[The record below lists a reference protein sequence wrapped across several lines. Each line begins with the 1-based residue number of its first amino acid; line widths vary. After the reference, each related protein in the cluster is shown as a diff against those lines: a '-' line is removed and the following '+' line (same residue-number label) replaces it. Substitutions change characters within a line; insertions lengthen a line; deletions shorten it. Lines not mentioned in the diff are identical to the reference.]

1 MARKPSA
8 DEQPTIP
15 RRRKS
20 KIDAAHPVYELDIW
34 LAGSDPLIWRSV
46 VVPADITPAD
56 LHDVLQVVMP
66 WESCHLY
73 EFRTRSGQGYSPPVP
88 GEPGFLEEIGAAP
101 DTSVQLRDLFED
113 LKDTLG
119 YIYDMGDGWEHG
131 IKLIDTHADAGDF
144 KHVPMCL
151 DGANNAPPEDCG
163 GIPGFY
169 QMLEALSDPDPNDE
183 WQAEL
188 AEIFEGYDPK
198 AFDRAAI
205 NKALGA

>member
-1 MARKPSA
+1 MAAKQQC
-8 DEQPTIP
+8 DEQPKIP
-15 RRRKS
+15 RRRKQ
-20 KIDAAHPVYELDIW
+20 KVDANHPEYELDVW
-34 LAGSDPLIWRSV
+34 LAGSDPLIWRSL
-46 VVPADITPAD
+46 VVPADITPAG
-56 LHDVLQVVMP
+56 LHNVIQAVMP

-73 EFRTRSGQGYSPPVP
+73 AFRTRRGQGYSPSIP

-113 LKDTLG
+113 LKETLI

-131 IKLIDTHADAGDF
+131 IKLIDTHADASAF
-144 KHVPMCL
+144 EQVPMCL

-169 QMLEALSDPDPNDE
+169 QLLEALTDPDPNDE

-188 AEIFEGYDPK
+188 AEMYEGYDP
-198 AFDRAAI
+198 ARFDREAI
-205 NKALGA
+205 NRSLGT